1 MTSAPRRKVTDRSAR
16 GYARAVTDQ
25 RVRPI
30 TTTVELCLRCG
41 STEPAVL
48 LADCAHPRV
57 ARLVELRPELADL
70 VTRLRRARSYLD
82 HVARELAAAAE
93 LERLAG
99 RALLDEAPDAF
110 APPAGVVFL
119 RPRDERVRAPDAE
132 EEEAAVPPPWP
143 PVRLPPPERAE
154 ARPHRPKR
162 RAEAADDQPELFQ
175 PPPRPPR
182 SRQ

>member
-1 MTSAPRRKVTDRSAR
+1 M
-16 GYARAVTDQ
+16 TDQ

-48 LADCAHPRV
+48 SADCAHPRV

-82 HVARELAAAAE
+82 HVALELTAAAE

-99 RALLDEAPDAF
+99 RALLDDEPDAF

-119 RPRDERVRAPDAE
+119 RPRDERVRLPDAE
-132 EEEAAVPPPWP
+132 EEPAGPPPWP
-143 PVRLPPPERAE
+143 PAAPPPSSERAE
-154 ARPHRPKR
+154 ARPLRTKR
-162 RAEAADDQPELFQ
+162 RSEAAADQPELFQ
-175 PPPRPPR
+175 TPPPR
-182 SRQ
+182 SRR

>member
-1 MTSAPRRKVTDRSAR
+1 M
-16 GYARAVTDQ
+16 TDQ

-41 STEPAVL
+41 SIEPAVL
-48 LADCAHPRV
+48 SADCAHPRV

-93 LERLAG
+93 LEQLAG
-99 RALLDEAPDAF
+99 RALFDDEPDAF

-132 EEEAAVPPPWP
+132 EEPAEPPPWSP
-143 PVRLPPPERAE
+143 ALHQPSERAE
-154 ARPHRPKR
+154 ARPLRAKR
-162 RAEAADDQPELFQ
+162 RSEAADDQPELFQ
-175 PPPRPPR
+175 TPPLPPPR
-182 SRQ
+182 SRR